1 MKRIFFLLVLAL
13 GLFSCEKQVIE
24 PGVYQPPVT
33 TNPNPQDT
41 TEYSLVGQTWVIKQ
55 YRIGE
60 MGLPLDMTPPDT
72 IKFITKSVY
81 KYNSIGTY
89 NYGFN
94 SVGTVYSLTLN
105 YTIFGYLT
113 GNLNK
118 VNLEMGYIIGGRFT
132 DISIGVVNPPNY
144 YLWIERL

>member
-1 MKRIFFLLVLAL
+1 
-13 GLFSCEKQVIE
+13 
-24 PGVYQPPVT
+24 
-33 TNPNPQDT
+33 
-41 TEYSLVGQTWVIKQ
+41 
-55 YRIGE
+55 
-60 MGLPLDMTPPDT
+60 MGP
-72 IKFITKSVY
+72 
-81 KYNSIGTY
+81 Y

-144 YLWIERL
+144 YLWIERI

>member
-1 MKRIFFLLVLAL
+1 
-13 GLFSCEKQVIE
+13 
-24 PGVYQPPVT
+24 
-33 TNPNPQDT
+33 
-41 TEYSLVGQTWVIKQ
+41 
-55 YRIGE
+55 

-72 IKFITKSVY
+72 IKFITKSKY
-81 KYNSIGTY
+81 TYNSMDPQ
-89 NYGFN
+89 NYGFY

-132 DISIGVVNPPNY
+132 DISIGVVDPPNY